1 MMYHVCHDIPHYIA
15 VFSWLLLYPKGALEP
30 RGFHDPV
37 MTSRKCQQDLDGQ
50 HDAP

>member
-15 VFSWLLLYPKGALEP
+15 VFSWLVLYPNGALEP

-37 MTSRKCQQDLDGQ
+37 MTSRHCQQDLDGH